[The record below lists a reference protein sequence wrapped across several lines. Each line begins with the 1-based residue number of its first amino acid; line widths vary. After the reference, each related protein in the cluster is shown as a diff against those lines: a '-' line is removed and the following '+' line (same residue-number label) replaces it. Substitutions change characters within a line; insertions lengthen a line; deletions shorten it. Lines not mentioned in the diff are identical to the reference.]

1 MFTKNS
7 TKKVII
13 ILMYIST
20 AMVCA
25 GIVEAKT
32 KQWGYF
38 TTFCGERELQRYIL
52 LEIDTGQY
60 QFKVIYILVDF

>member
-1 MFTKNS
+1 
-7 TKKVII
+7 
-13 ILMYIST
+13 MYIST